1 MAPRLTIVLPLK
13 GRPLFTLRFLWHAD
27 RARMPFRFLIAD
39 GEVRPPLADI
49 LENAREHFSNID
61 IEYVRY
67 PDDISFGRFFAK
79 MHDAVRRVR
88 TPYVMMANNDDFLAS
103 AGIERAIEF
112 LDSHP
117 DYVCCGGG
125 IAGFSV
131 HTPSPAP
138 LGMLLGPPNKL
149 SYRYAPDSTPDDI
162 DANTTLARALS
173 AFRSHWIFYA
183 VYRTWA
189 QEIVCKEIA
198 EMDLSSLHLTERFCA
213 FRTPTLGKARLDQTV
228 ISYFKQA
235 DTSLGGHWAT
245 SEAAPS
251 GSFVYHLLRS
261 RFTSD
266 FAAIVDRVSRA
277 VVEADGGDVEEV
289 AEQLR
294 LVAEPWLE
302 YLIRSHYGGSG
313 RLRALRNQVLRLRSW
328 LKARYRSS
336 VILDQRSIRER
347 LRRNGAAAEY
357 LAEFRSELARM
368 EEVLNGRQF
377 REFLVHCQEV
387 ALSGSNGI
395 VDESCELRAAA
406 SGVMQN
412 V

>member
-1 MAPRLTIVLPLK
+1 VTSPLTIILPLR
-13 GRPLFTLRFLWHAD
+13 GRPLFTLRFLWHAN

-39 GEVRPPLADI
+39 GEVRPPLCDL
-49 LENAREHFSNID
+49 LENAREYFPDID

-67 PDDISFGRFFAK
+67 PDDTDFGRFFAK
-79 MHDAVRRVR
+79 MHDAARRVR
-88 TPYVMMANNDDFLAS
+88 TPYSMIADNDDFLAP

-117 DYVCCGGG
+117 NYVCCGGG

-131 HTPSPAP
+131 RASPLAP
-138 LGMLLGPPNKL
+138 LGMLLGPLSKL
-149 SYRYAPDSTPDDI
+149 SYRYAPDSTPNDI
-162 DANTTLARALS
+162 DANTTLSRALS
-173 AFRSHWIFYA
+173 AFRSHWTYYA
-183 VYRTWA
+183 VYRNPA
-189 QEIVCKEIA
+189 QEIIWKETA
-198 EMDLSSLHLTERFCA
+198 EMDLTGLHLMERFRA
-213 FRTPTLGKARLDQTV
+213 MRTLTLGKARLDQTV

-235 DTSLGGHWAT
+235 DTSRGGHWAT

-277 VVEADGGDVEEV
+277 VVSADGGNVEEV

-302 YLIRSHYGGSG
+302 YVIRSHYGGSG
-313 RLRALRNQVLRLRSW
+313 SVRALRTQASRLRSW
-328 LKARYRSS
+328 VKGRYQSS
-336 VILDQRSIRER
+336 VILEQRKIRER

-357 LAEFRSELARM
+357 IAEFRSELARM
-368 EEVLNGRQF
+368 EEALNGRQF
-377 REFLVHCQEV
+377 RESLARHPGVV
-387 ALSGSNGI
+387 AS
-395 VDESCELRAAA
+395 
-406 SGVMQN
+406 
-412 V
+412 